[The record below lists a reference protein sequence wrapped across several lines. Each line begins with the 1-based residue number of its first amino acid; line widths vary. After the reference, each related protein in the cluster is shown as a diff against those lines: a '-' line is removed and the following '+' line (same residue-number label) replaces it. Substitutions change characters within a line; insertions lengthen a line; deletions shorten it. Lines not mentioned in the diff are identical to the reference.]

1 MTEAAVLTQRLAKLE
16 KQLSSFKEITGVD
29 PSSGPFI
36 VTTLSINRDTI
47 TGGYFISFLSQPGE
61 IFQIQSSVDAVVWEV
76 ADNSVN
82 AAASPAISS
91 TWLSVPYAPEAIIY
105 FRVRRYPRTL
115 PLPDLNT
122 PVNMSPPLADTPTLQ
137 QLLAMVASIQDQI
150 DAIDYTADASTRL
163 RDIHT
168 PTQLA
173 AALLEPGELILRLKN
188 PITLP
193 SGNTSI
199 PPEKTI
205 EFGLHWFIDGGG
217 STVSF
222 FGKCV
227 AERRTIFVGFVAGDI
242 VGTFGGT
249 DVFPEWWGLT
259 NNLHDVAINCAV
271 RASSLSTNGFGI
283 KVSLANRIYDVSA
296 PIDLS
301 GKAVTLEGAGSN
313 LTYLRS
319 TTSWVPT
326 WIKAEV
332 WGAGGDP
339 ANHAAMI
346 WIGSDLGQGSNSSY
360 RTKVKGMEIQCY
372 NAAFAHKT
380 GGLLRV
386 SGISSKGFVE
396 ECSVITDVVVGGAS
410 GFGIGFCRHR
420 VPGSNWADP
429 LVDRGAAIINGLD
442 ISSSWIVGATFT
454 DFYGMYFSG
463 WTNNCTVRNVTV
475 DVGLAK
481 SASTQYG
488 VVVAGAPLPEGA
500 TIYPLPAWIQDYPHT
515 AIYAAGYI
523 TLTDIHIE
531 GSVIGIFI
539 PEIGGASNVTATNI
553 KAFAMMDRARGAV
566 YELDGKSGAEP
577 PANTDYYGYGSA
589 ILIAGASE
597 TAATPTLNWKGSA
610 TLTSVSTNGACCY
623 LVRDAAY
630 GVNRSMYG
638 MGQFPL
644 GGLGGRFSFYTR
656 GNIYSRSTVSPY
668 NYIDGGTYD
677 PANPTSAQSTSRTFF
692 IGPIF

>member
-1 MTEAAVLTQRLAKLE
+1 MTEAAALIQRLAKLE

-36 VTTLSINRDTI
+36 VTTLSINRDTV

-115 PLPDLNT
+115 PLPNLNT

-137 QLLAMVASIQDQI
+137 QLLAMVASVQDQI
-150 DAIDYTADASTRL
+150 NDFEYTADASTRL

-199 PPEKTI
+199 GFDKTI

-217 STVSF
+217 STVAF
-222 FGKCV
+222 YGKCV
-227 AERRTIFVGFVAGDI
+227 AERRTIFVGFTAGDI
-242 VGTFGGT
+242 IGTFGGV
-249 DVFPEWWGLT
+249 DVYPEWWGLT

-301 GKAVTLEGAGSN
+301 GKAVILEGAGSN

-319 TTSWVPT
+319 TTSWAPT

-332 WGAGGDP
+332 WGAGGGP

-380 GGLLRV
+380 GSLLRV

-420 VPGSNWADP
+420 PLGSNWADP
-429 LVDRGAAIINGLD
+429 LVDRGAATINGLD
-442 ISSSWIVGATFT
+442 ISSCWIVGATFT

-481 SASTQYG
+481 SASVEYAAVGGGDPVIYG
-488 VVVAGAPLPEGA
+488 P
-500 TIYPLPAWIQDYPHT
+500 PAWIQDYPHT

-531 GSVIGIFI
+531 GSVIGIFV

-566 YELDGKSGAEP
+566 YELDGRSGAEP

-630 GVNRSMYG
+630 GINRSMYG

-668 NYIDGGTYD
+668 NYIGGGTYD
-677 PANPTSAQSTSRTFF
+677 PANPGSAQSTSRTFF

>member
-1 MTEAAVLTQRLAKLE
+1 M
-16 KQLSSFKEITGVD
+16 SIEITTATA
-29 PSSGPFI
+29 SQ
-36 VTTLSINRDTI
+36 R
-47 TGGYFISFLSQPGE
+47 TGIRGSLD
-61 IFQIQSSVDAVVWEV
+61 V
-76 ADNSVN
+76 
-82 AAASPAISS
+82 
-91 TWLSVPYAPEAIIY
+91 
-105 FRVRRYPRTL
+105 
-115 PLPDLNT
+115 LPDGA
-122 PVNMSPPLADTPTLQ
+122 PA
-137 QLLAMVASIQDQI
+137 
-150 DAIDYTADASTRL
+150 AIRSVF
-163 RDIHT
+163 
-168 PTQLA
+168 TQAEFLA
-173 AALLEPGELILRLKN
+173 ALAEAGDLVIRLCAN
-188 PITLP
+188 IVLP
-193 SGNTSI
+193 SGTTTI
-199 PPEKTI
+199 GFGKGI
-205 EFGLHWFIDGGG
+205 EFAGFKLIKG
-217 STVSF
+217 SGSLLGF
-222 FGKCV
+222 FGECL
-227 AERRTIFVGFVAGDI
+227 ASRRQIFSGFIAGDI

-249 DVFPEWWGLT
+249 DVFPEWWGLET
-259 NNLHDVAINCAV
+259 GYHDRAINAAV
-271 RASSLSTNGFGI
+271 RASSLATNGFGI
-283 KVSLANRIYDVSA
+283 KVSLANRVYDVSA

-301 GKAVTLEGAGSN
+301 SRAVTLEGAGSN

-319 TTSWVPT
+319 TANWTPT

-332 WGAGGDP
+332 WGAGGGP

-372 NAAFAHKT
+372 NAAFIHRT

-420 VPGSNWADP
+420 TAGSNWADP
-429 LVDRGAAIINGLD
+429 LVDRGAATINGLD
-442 ISSSWIVGATFT
+442 ISSCWIVGATFT

-481 SASTQYG
+481 SVSAQHGVPVASDTT
-488 VVVAGAPLPEGA
+488 PEGTA
-500 TIYPLPAWIQDYPHT
+500 IYVAPAWIQDYPHT

-539 PEIGGASNVTATNI
+539 PEIGGASNVVATNI

-566 YELDGKSGAEP
+566 YELDGKSGANP
-577 PANTDYYGYGSA
+577 PTPHTDYYGYGA
-589 ILIAGASE
+589 AVLIAGASE

-630 GVNRSMYG
+630 GINRSMYG

-656 GNIYSRSTVSPY
+656 GNIYSRLTTGEYPI
-668 NYIDGGTYD
+668 IDGGTYD

-692 IGPIF
+692 IGPIY